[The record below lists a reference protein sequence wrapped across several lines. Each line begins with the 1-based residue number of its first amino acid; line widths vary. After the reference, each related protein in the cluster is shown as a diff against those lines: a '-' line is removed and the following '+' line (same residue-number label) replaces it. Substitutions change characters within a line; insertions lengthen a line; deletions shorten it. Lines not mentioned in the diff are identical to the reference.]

1 MAKKE
6 KNVNTEISPE
16 QMKEQHRV
24 DHVVQLIKNRY
35 QTTKEEYE
43 AAHQE
48 TASVEQNYG
57 QNAKINTYEIDDQ
70 METNAEVQQQKALVS
85 KNILAENILKD
96 QLQVLQTLSD
106 SPYFGRI
113 DIQEDD
119 DQPETLYIGT
129 ASFIDSD
136 NNFLVYDWRAPIASI
151 YYNGTLG
158 PVTYQTP
165 MGAQKADL
173 LKKRQFKIK
182 HGTIQHMFDT
192 NETVGDDILQA
203 VLGEHS
209 TAYMQNI
216 VATIQKEQNAIIRDT
231 ESDLLLVQ
239 GVAGSG
245 KTSTILQRIAFLLY
259 HSRQELNADQIV
271 LFSPNLLFSNYI
283 SAVLPSLGERN
294 MRQVT
299 LAEFFGQRLQG
310 LHVETLFSR
319 YESQQRAVAD
329 DDWHSA
335 KSDPA
340 IMQAVKQYYQQ
351 LTVSQLQFTAL
362 SLGSEEVI
370 SENELRELYLAQP
383 ATMRPSQKI
392 RRMQKYLHKK
402 ISAIIATAANSDQI
416 QAEVASLT
424 NEEYHDLMGRHEI
437 NQDIPDVATYLGQ
450 KLAEQ
455 HYAPIVD
462 GIYNAFFV
470 DFYAQYQAFL
480 RSYLPAAVPA
490 FSHRLEFHQIA
501 LDDCAPLLLLR
512 DLLTEGGQ
520 NRSIQHLFVDE
531 MQDYTPTQ
539 LLYLQHSFPKAKLTL
554 LGDSEQALFN
564 PMQAPKELLTTLAQ
578 NLNAKNPRIVQLN
591 KSYRSTQEITNF
603 MKDLLPDGDEIQS
616 FTRHGD
622 LPELIITPDKV
633 RGLTVLQAELNK
645 IVSDEQVVAL
655 ITKNKTEATT
665 LYQRLRRGLPV
676 TLLDNAD
683 RSLPESGVVILPIY
697 LAKGLEFDDVV
708 AFDIS
713 RDNYPDTT
721 AGILYTICSR
731 AMHRLK
737 LIVCGQPSPLL
748 TQIAPE
754 HYQIKRSLTS

>member
-43 AAHQE
+43 TAHQE

-310 LHVETLFSR
+310 N
-319 YESQQRAVAD
+319 AV
-329 DDWHSA
+329 
-335 KSDPA
+335 
-340 IMQAVKQYYQQ
+340 
-351 LTVSQLQFTAL
+351 
-362 SLGSEEVI
+362 
-370 SENELRELYLAQP
+370 
-383 ATMRPSQKI
+383 
-392 RRMQKYLHKK
+392 
-402 ISAIIATAANSDQI
+402 
-416 QAEVASLT
+416 
-424 NEEYHDLMGRHEI
+424 
-437 NQDIPDVATYLGQ
+437 
-450 KLAEQ
+450 
-455 HYAPIVD
+455 
-462 GIYNAFFV
+462 
-470 DFYAQYQAFL
+470 
-480 RSYLPAAVPA
+480 
-490 FSHRLEFHQIA
+490 
-501 LDDCAPLLLLR
+501 
-512 DLLTEGGQ
+512 
-520 NRSIQHLFVDE
+520 
-531 MQDYTPTQ
+531 
-539 LLYLQHSFPKAKLTL
+539 
-554 LGDSEQALFN
+554 
-564 PMQAPKELLTTLAQ
+564 
-578 NLNAKNPRIVQLN
+578 
-591 KSYRSTQEITNF
+591 
-603 MKDLLPDGDEIQS
+603 
-616 FTRHGD
+616 
-622 LPELIITPDKV
+622 
-633 RGLTVLQAELNK
+633 
-645 IVSDEQVVAL
+645 
-655 ITKNKTEATT
+655 
-665 LYQRLRRGLPV
+665 
-676 TLLDNAD
+676 
-683 RSLPESGVVILPIY
+683 
-697 LAKGLEFDDVV
+697 
-708 AFDIS
+708 
-713 RDNYPDTT
+713 
-721 AGILYTICSR
+721 
-731 AMHRLK
+731 
-737 LIVCGQPSPLL
+737 
-748 TQIAPE
+748 
-754 HYQIKRSLTS
+754 